1 MREEVTKK
9 ISRAEKAGRQ
19 LGENILE
26 MMNLM
31 YQKNTAKNFHRGLI
45 STIVDMDTINPQ
57 SEAEEYRLMQDRIN
71 RLISANLKL
80 LKRLKRR
87 RSQND

>member
-9 ISRAEKAGRQ
+9 ISRAEKEGRQ

-26 MMNLM
+26 LMNLM
-31 YQKNTAKNFHRGLI
+31 YQKNTAKNFYRGL
-45 STIVDMDTINPQ
+45 MDTINPQ

-71 RLISANLKL
+71 RLVAANLKL

>member
-26 MMNLM
+26 LMNLM
-31 YQKNTAKNFHRGLI
+31 YQKNTARNFYRGL
-45 STIVDMDTINPQ
+45 MDTINPQ
-57 SEAEEYRLMQDRIN
+57 GEAEEYRLMQDRIN
-71 RLISANLKL
+71 RLVAANLKL